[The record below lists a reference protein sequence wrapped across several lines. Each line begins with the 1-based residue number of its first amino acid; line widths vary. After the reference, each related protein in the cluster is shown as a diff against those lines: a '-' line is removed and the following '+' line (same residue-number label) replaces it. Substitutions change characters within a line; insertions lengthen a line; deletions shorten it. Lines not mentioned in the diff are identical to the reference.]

1 MPSSTTVSMQSE
13 ARIADEIGVR
23 QLEIEARRFQEE
35 PLGAKGAAIG
45 RLSCL
50 NAQRRFVSYE
60 PPPWDWAERRRCWPF
75 RAAGRGPS

>member
-45 RLSCL
+45 RS
-50 NAQRRFVSYE
+50 
-60 PPPWDWAERRRCWPF
+60 
-75 RAAGRGPS
+75 G